1 MDFRKVNYE
10 NVGKKNIHF
19 TTNISIYIPTLG
31 NEKEKQQIKF
41 YEKSMSELIFLW
53 ATKSLKM
60 IISLIRLGEYS
71 KIKVTP
77 LFLLH
82 TI

>member
-1 MDFRKVNYE
+1 MKTL
-10 NVGKKNIHF
+10 GKNIYF
-19 TTNISIYIPTLG
+19 TTNISIIIPTLG
-31 NEKEKQQIKF
+31 NEKEQQQIKF
-41 YEKSMSELIFLW
+41 YEKLMGELIFLW

-60 IISLIRLGEYS
+60 ITSLVRLGEYS
-71 KIKVTP
+71 KSKVPP